1 MKPKEIKLII
11 DSKLEDVALVGREVN
26 KLCSAA
32 GRPFLEASDVELC
45 VVEAVTN
52 SIEHAYRLKAGHQVE
67 VTFAIYSDELI
78 VGVCDTGEPMD
89 PKLLEEKDASFF
101 LLNPDDLGSIPEGGR
116 GLAIIKEIMDSVA
129 YTSKEG
135 KNCFTMKKKL
145 VG

>member
-32 GRPFLEASDVELC
+32 GCPLLEASDVELC

-52 SIEHAYRLKAGHQVE
+52 SIEHAYKLKAGHKVE
-67 VTFAIYSDELI
+67 VAFAIYSDELI

-89 PKLLEEKDASFF
+89 PKLLEEKGPSSFLF
-101 LLNPDDLGSIPEGGR
+101 DPDNLESIPEGGR
-116 GLAIIKEIMDSVA
+116 GLAIIKEIMDSVN

-145 VG
+145 GA